1 MVPPIRQL
9 SSAALTYPGEL
20 QLPTILSQKQFKTIW
35 SIGGE
40 LKSRTEQWIR
50 KECQNPQAATKL
62 LQIIEE
68 MVLIISL
75 FHLGQQ

>member
-20 QLPTILSQKQFKTIW
+20 HLPTILSQKQFKTIW

-50 KECQNPQAATKL
+50 KECQSPQTATKL
-62 LQIIEE
+62 LQIIDE
-68 MVLIISL
+68 MVFFLFT
-75 FHLGQQ
+75 FHLGQ